1 MVRPDSN
8 TATLSF
14 TSKHPHFYAEKHTTR
29 NTTKRDVLPSVSPGA
44 DGIYLRSLAQRNPHS
59 IVNPVAGALWRRHVG
74 PATHRRYRQRYR
86 NSSPALN
93 GSLRSAP
100 ENARLLCFKSLRGSV
115 HQHNFAS
122 AIPPLIPSGA
132 FEYAPTYCL
141 SAALDDN
148 TNASKLP
155 REYHQPTA
163 HLATHPRCRGPIGP
177 RD

>member
-1 MVRPDSN
+1 MGMKEAPYFSMGYGQILANIESAQIISDASQPIDL
-8 TATLSF
+8 T
-14 TSKHPHFYAEKHTTR
+14 EI
-29 NTTKRDVLPSVSPGA
+29 PSPRHS
-44 DGIYLRSLAQRNPHS
+44 HS